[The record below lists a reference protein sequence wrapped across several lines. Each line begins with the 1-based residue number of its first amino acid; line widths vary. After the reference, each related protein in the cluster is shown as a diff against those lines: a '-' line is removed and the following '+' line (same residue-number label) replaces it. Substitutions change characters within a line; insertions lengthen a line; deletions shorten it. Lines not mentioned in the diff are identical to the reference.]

1 MVAQSR
7 LKYPFNWYETSLPPH
22 ERKRRGHFSTP
33 PQLIEEIL
41 DACGYSAEH
50 DLSRLRVLDPACGS
64 GNFLISA
71 TRRLMTFGR
80 RAGLD
85 DDALAAL
92 VQRNI
97 WGFDPDPV
105 ACFLAEMQLQT
116 TFAQEAAIHSSA
128 RASRASA
135 PDEVQIA
142 SHKPIF
148 PQSKILQYPHIHQAD
163 GLALPWEQCENVDLF
178 LANPPYLAS
187 KNTDLSGYTPARQ
200 RGQADSYLLFLRL
213 ALQVIRSNGWIGLVL
228 PDPLLARASASIE
241 RQLLLAETTMH
252 HLWHLSDVFAASVGA
267 VVIIAQKCSSSS
279 SHHICWERGPWRPP
293 EGARQ
298 SETQECG
305 KKATIAMR
313 KEEPFSGLMS
323 YDGKQTVSQALLR
336 SQPGAELRYLLSEVE
351 GTLVARLHTYCHQV
365 WQVTTEGAMNWA
377 PTTRA
382 INCQMGAIH
391 RVDQEPEQVLRQS
404 HQSSPLTSL
413 DAFVS
418 IRRGEEISKDSP
430 LLSKI
435 NPAECLEHPGDGPWH
450 PVLRGGVD
458 VRPYSIPV
466 AQCQIP
472 YKAIKKPLERYLA
485 PKILVV
491 KSVGRLQAAL
501 DLREHVVL
509 QTLYMLRLRHNRPQ
523 LGQAPSIEEALDDL
537 SDARRDEDDLYFLL
551 ALLNSRLLQQYVY
564 VLHTAYKWVQP
575 QIEQYV
581 LMHLPIPTIATVTQ
595 KEQIVQRAR
604 LLMSACDELGPV
616 VELKAQSEE
625 YEEQERAICSLYTAA
640 LKGKDPVLS
649 IEVMCK

>member
-1 MVAQSR
+1 MAVSN
-7 LKYPFNWYETSLPPH
+7 LFNWYETSLPPD

-33 PQLIEEIL
+33 PQLIEGVL
-41 DACGYSAEH
+41 DACGYTAEQ
-50 DLSRLRVLDPACGS
+50 DLSHLRVLDPACGS

-71 TRRLMTFGR
+71 TRRLMAFGR
-80 RAGLD
+80 RVGLD

-116 TFAQEAAIHSSA
+116 TFAQEAAIHSSV
-128 RASRASA
+128 RASRESA
-135 PDEVQIA
+135 PDEEQIA
-142 SHKPIF
+142 SHKPIC
-148 PQSKILQYPHIHQAD
+148 PQSKILHYPHIHQAD

-213 ALQVIRSNGWIGLVL
+213 AVQVVRPKGWIGLVL

-241 RQLLLAETTMH
+241 RQLLLAETTVH

-267 VVIIAQKCSSSS
+267 VVIIAQKYPSSS
-279 SHHICWERGPWRPP
+279 SHYICWKRGPWRL
-293 EGARQ
+293 
-298 SETQECG
+298 SETQERE
-305 KKATIAMR
+305 KKTTLAMG

-323 YDGKQTVSQALLR
+323 HDGKQTVSQVLLR

-365 WQVTTEGAMNWA
+365 WQVTTEGAMNWGTAGAINRA

-382 INCQMGAIH
+382 INCQKSVIH

-413 DAFVS
+413 DAFVL

-435 NPAECLEHPGDGPWH
+435 NPAECLEHPGDGPWY

-472 YKAIKKPLERYLA
+472 YQAIKKPLERYLA
-485 PKILVV
+485 
-491 KSVGRLQAAL
+491 
-501 DLREHVVL
+501 
-509 QTLYMLRLRHNRPQ
+509 
-523 LGQAPSIEEALDDL
+523 
-537 SDARRDEDDLYFLL
+537 
-551 ALLNSRLLQQYVY
+551 
-564 VLHTAYKWVQP
+564 
-575 QIEQYV
+575 
-581 LMHLPIPTIATVTQ
+581 
-595 KEQIVQRAR
+595 
-604 LLMSACDELGPV
+604 
-616 VELKAQSEE
+616 
-625 YEEQERAICSLYTAA
+625 
-640 LKGKDPVLS
+640 
-649 IEVMCK
+649 